1 VEAMDAWNHNN
12 FMFNNYILNGLD
24 YILYDVY
31 SSIKRAKTLWEALDK
46 KLKVEDA
53 NINKFIIG
61 KFLDFKIVDLRTV
74 MSQVQEF

>member
-1 VEAMDAWNHNN
+1 MEAMDAWNHNN

>member
-1 VEAMDAWNHNN
+1 MDAWNHNN

>member
-1 VEAMDAWNHNN
+1 
-12 FMFNNYILNGLD
+12 
-24 YILYDVY
+24 
-31 SSIKRAKTLWEALDK
+31 LDK